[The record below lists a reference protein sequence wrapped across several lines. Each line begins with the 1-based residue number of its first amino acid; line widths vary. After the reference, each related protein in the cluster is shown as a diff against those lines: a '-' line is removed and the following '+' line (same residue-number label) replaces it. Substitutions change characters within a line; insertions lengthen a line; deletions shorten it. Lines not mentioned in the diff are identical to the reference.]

1 MKTSL
6 HITFLFQL
14 WTLLF
19 FFYTNNLEIIH
30 DRELTEVDNL
40 GEIYLILGT
49 LIVPKHIFRNGYNFS
64 YS

>member
-1 MKTSL
+1 MKTSS
-6 HITFLFQL
+6 HITSLFQL

-19 FFYTNNLEIIH
+19 FFNTNNLEIIH

-49 LIVPKHIFRNGYNFS
+49 LSSTKAYFQEWL
-64 YS
+64 